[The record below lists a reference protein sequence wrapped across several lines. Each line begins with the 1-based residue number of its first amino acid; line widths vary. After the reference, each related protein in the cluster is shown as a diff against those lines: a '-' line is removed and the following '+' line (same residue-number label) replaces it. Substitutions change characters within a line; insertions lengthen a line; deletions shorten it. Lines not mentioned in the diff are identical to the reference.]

1 MTPRQLLIL
10 AREHRIASGHQARS
24 LDERAESPTEAG
36 TAAWA
41 MALQTKIAQQG
52 GRPR

>member
-1 MTPRQLLIL
+1 MTPRQLILL
-10 AREHRIASGHQARS
+10 AREHRIANGHQARS
-24 LDERAESPTEAG
+24 LDERAESPTHAG

-41 MALQTKIAQQG
+41 FALKTKLAQQG